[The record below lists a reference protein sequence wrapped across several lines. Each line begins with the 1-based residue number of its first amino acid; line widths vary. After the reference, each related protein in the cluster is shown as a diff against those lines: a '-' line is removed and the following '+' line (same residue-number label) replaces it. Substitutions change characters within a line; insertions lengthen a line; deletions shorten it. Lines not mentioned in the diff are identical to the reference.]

1 MGSNAYNIRVAF
13 LLLFVRWH
21 SERVGVPKLSV
32 QSHCHGRLDR
42 HLLYLALFPPRPLR
56 LEIISR

>member
-21 SERVGVPKLSV
+21 SERGGGAQIAV

-42 HLLYLALFPPRPLR
+42 HLLYLALFPPRPLG